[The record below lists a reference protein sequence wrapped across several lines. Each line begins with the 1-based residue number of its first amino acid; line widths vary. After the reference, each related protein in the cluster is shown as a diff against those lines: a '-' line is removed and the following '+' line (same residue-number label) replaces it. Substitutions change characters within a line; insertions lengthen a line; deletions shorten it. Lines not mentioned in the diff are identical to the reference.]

1 MVCSN
6 LESQLEQNEAM
17 TRRQRN
23 GVEQPGICC
32 GGGMAKT
39 QVEICLGAHG
49 INLSLPY
56 LCASSPPDLS
66 QSVNGFV
73 NLVETKEVDCHF

>member
-17 TRRQRN
+17 TRRQRH
-23 GVEQPGICC
+23 GVEQPGTYC
-32 GGGMAKT
+32 GGGMAET
-39 QVEICLGAHG
+39 QAEICLGGHR

-56 LCASSPPDLS
+56 LRVADLS